1 MSSTQRRT
9 ERLTL
14 RLLTLAILLLVLSGC
29 SLLQNRQATTT
40 EPSMLTRVD
49 KAADELMSTASEHL
63 GEQAPIIAT
72 TFVDVDQLDQ
82 SSTLGRTLSEMF
94 TSQLVQGGMN
104 VIEVKMRNS
113 LYIEQNTGELILS
126 RNVQRLSANHDAQAV
141 LLGTYARGQNS
152 LFVNARL
159 VRIADRHVLGASSFE
174 VPLNNDLRA
183 LLPSTW

>member
-1 MSSTQRRT
+1 MSSKQCRT
-9 ERLTL
+9 GRVTL

-29 SLLQNRQATTT
+29 SLLQNRQATAP

-49 KAADELMSTASEHL
+49 EAADKLLSTSNEQL
-63 GEQAPIIAT
+63 GDRAPIIAT

-82 SSTLGRTLSEMF
+82 SSTLGRTLSETF
-94 TSQLVQGGMN
+94 TSRLVQGGMN
-104 VIEVKMRNS
+104 VIEVKMRDS

-141 LLGTYARGQNS
+141 LLGTYAQGEGT

-159 VRIADRHVLGASSFE
+159 VRIADRQVLGASSFE
-174 VPLNNDLRA
+174 VPMDNDIRA
-183 LLPSTW
+183 LLPSNW